1 VTDLDLCIGK
11 ERRHQALQL
20 VGVTNVLS
28 AVTADEQSCDPMLSF
43 DQSRIDGDQASAGF
57 EDAMGEL
64 EQLGDRVVAHVV
76 EHPYRHR
83 HRSISAGCLE
93 VLCRS
98 CDECAPITES
108 CLSVIDVSLARIET
122 DVVEP
127 REMFDD
133 VCGSA
138 ADVNDTVGGAEI
150 EDVIDQDLAELVGSD
165 EALSK
170 PVDRCER
177 EDRSPAGGPFGWSGR
192 CRCRCRCIG
201 CLGGGVRSGRHHG
214 PLHQTR
220 PVEAWVESGGERSGV
235 LAG

>member
-1 VTDLDLCIGK
+1 MTDLDLCIGK
-11 ERRHQALQL
+11 ERRHQASQV

-43 DQSRIDGDQASAGF
+43 DQSRINGDQPSAGF
-57 EDAMGEL
+57 QDAMGEL
-64 EQLGDRVVAHVV
+64 KQFGDRVVAHVV
-76 EHPYRHR
+76 EHPYRLR

-93 VLCRS
+93 VLRRS
-98 CDECAPITES
+98 GDECAAITES

-133 VCGSA
+133 VCGAA
-138 ADVNDTVGGAEI
+138 ADVNDTVRGPEI
-150 EDVIDQDLAELVGSD
+150 EDVIDQDRTELVGSD

-177 EDRSPAGGPFGWSGR
+177 EDRSPAGRSFRRTGR
-192 CRCRCRCIG
+192 RRCIG
-201 CLGGGVRSGRHHG
+201 CVGGGVRSGRH
-214 PLHQTR
+214 R
-220 PVEAWVESGGERSGV
+220 
-235 LAG
+235 